1 MNKRAAILAL
11 ALFAALP
18 MYAGFKDVVRA
29 VETRT
34 QMHPTYVPLL
44 GLARFAVWI
53 VHPDGVYDFQ
63 LATFEGESRRE
74 INYDDL
80 TATIRRAAGAGFS
93 PLVQSRSNR
102 KGEFTY
108 ILAKPLDDNRIEF
121 MLATHDH
128 SDTVVVRCVIDADK
142 MLAHINEPHSFAR
155 LGTK

>member
-1 MNKRAAILAL
+1 MSKRAALLAL
-11 ALFAALP
+11 VFFAALP
-18 MYAGFKDVVRA
+18 MHAGFKDVVHA

-53 VHPDGVYDFQ
+53 IHPDGVYDFQ
-63 LATFEGESRRE
+63 LATFEGESRGA
-74 INYDDL
+74 IDYDDL
-80 TATIRRAAGAGFS
+80 TATIRKAAGAGFR
-93 PLVQSRSNR
+93 PLVQARSNR

-108 ILAKPLDDNRIEF
+108 ILAKPLDDNRVEF

-128 SDTVVVRCVIDADK
+128 SDTVVVRCVIDADR

>member
-1 MNKRAAILAL
+1 MKKHAALLAL
-11 ALFAALP
+11 VLFAAVP
-18 MYAGFKDVVRA
+18 MHAGFKDVVRA

-53 VHPDGVYDFQ
+53 IHPDGVYDFQ
-63 LATFEGESRRE
+63 LATFEGTSRSD
-74 INYDDL
+74 INFDDL
-80 TATIRRAAGAGFS
+80 TATIRKAAGAGYY
-93 PLVQSRSNR
+93 PMVQARSKR

-108 ILAKPLDDNRIEF
+108 ILAKPAGNDRIEF
-121 MLATHDH
+121 LLATHDH
-128 SDTVVVRCVIDADK
+128 SDTVVVRAVIDADR